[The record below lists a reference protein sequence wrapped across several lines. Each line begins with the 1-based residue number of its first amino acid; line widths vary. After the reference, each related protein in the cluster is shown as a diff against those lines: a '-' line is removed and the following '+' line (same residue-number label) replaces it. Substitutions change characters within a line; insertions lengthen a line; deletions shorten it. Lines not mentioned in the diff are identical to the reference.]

1 MAMLATE
8 GRKFGPVRW
17 LRDEVTVRRVAALIE
32 RLAPAAVTATI
43 VLLGSSILVGAP
55 VATQALLVIL
65 CGFGLLWVRM
75 ERGSLER
82 ELHEARVRALDA
94 IDLERQRLQRDL
106 HDSAQQRLISVRIHL
121 GMLADRPDGAAVRES
136 LDQLGGEIDAAL
148 EDIRTVT
155 LDGAPFLLFQAGIPG
170 ALRSI
175 AANAP
180 LPVVVEA
187 PTFGRYET
195 PVERGIYYCCLE
207 ALQNVVK
214 HAGPT
219 ASARI
224 RLEAK
229 RGRITFTVEDSGVG
243 FDPAHVRPGDGLLNL
258 RDRVAVMGGRLTID
272 SQPGLGT
279 RILGDVPIPRAA

>member
-1 MAMLATE
+1 LLATD
-8 GRKFGPVRW
+8 GRKLGPRRAVRDALT
-17 LRDEVTVRRVAALIE
+17 LRHVATRIE
-32 RLAPAAVTATI
+32 RTAPAAAMAII
-43 VLLGSSILVGAP
+43 VLLGVSVLLDAP
-55 VATQALLVIL
+55 VMTQATLVVL

-75 ERGSLER
+75 ERGTLEH
-82 ELHEARVRALDA
+82 ELQEARVRALDA
-94 IDLERQRLQRDL
+94 IDLERQRLKRDL
-106 HDSAQQRLISVRIHL
+106 HDSAQQRLVSVRIHL
-121 GMLADRPDGAAVRES
+121 SLLADRPGGAAVRES
-136 LDQLGGEIDAAL
+136 LDQLGMEIDTAL

-155 LDGAPFLLFQAGIPG
+155 LEGAPLLLFQAGVAG
-170 ALRSI
+170 ALRSV
-175 AANAP
+175 AAHAP

-187 PTFGRYET
+187 RTFGRYET

-229 RGRITFTVEDSGVG
+229 RRRITFTVEDSGVG
-243 FDPAHVRPGDGLLNL
+243 FDLARMRPGDGLVNL

-279 RILGDVPIPRAA
+279 RIHGDVPIPRVA

>member
-1 MAMLATE
+1 MLATE
-8 GRKFGPVRW
+8 GRKVGRVRW
-17 LRDEVTVRRVAALIE
+17 VRDRVAVRHLAMRVE
-32 RLAPAAVTATI
+32 RLAPSGATAII
-43 VLLGSSILVGAP
+43 VLLGLSILLDAP
-55 VATQALLVIL
+55 VMTQALLVVL
-65 CGFGLLWVRM
+65 CGFGLLWVRL
-75 ERGSLER
+75 ERGTLER

-94 IDLERQRLQRDL
+94 IDLERQRLRRDL
-106 HDSAQQRLISVRIHL
+106 HDSAQQRLVSVRIHL
-121 GMLADRPDGAAVRES
+121 SLLAGRSVGASDRES
-136 LDQLGGEIDAAL
+136 LDRLGGEIDAAL

-155 LDGAPFLLFQAGIPG
+155 LEGAPLLLFQAGVPG

-175 AANAP
+175 AAHAP
-180 LPVVVEA
+180 LPVVVDA
-187 PTFGRYET
+187 PGFGRYET

-214 HAGPT
+214 HAGPA

-229 RGRITFTVEDSGVG
+229 RGRIIFTVEDSGAG

-258 RDRVAVMGGRLTID
+258 RDRVAVLGGRVTID

-279 RILGDVPIPRAA
+279 RIQGDVPITRAA

>member
-1 MAMLATE
+1 VLATE
-8 GRKFGPVRW
+8 GRKVRPRRAV
-17 LRDEVTVRRVAALIE
+17 RDALTSRHVAMRLERV
-32 RLAPAAVTATI
+32 
-43 VLLGSSILVGAP
+43 AP
-55 VATQALLVIL
+55 VAVAAIIALLAVSVLLDAPFMTQAMLVVL

-75 ERGSLER
+75 ERGTLEH
-82 ELHEARVRALDA
+82 ELQQARVRALDA

-106 HDSAQQRLISVRIHL
+106 HDSAQQRLVSVRIHL
-121 GMLADRPDGAAVRES
+121 SLLAERSDGSAVRES

-155 LDGAPFLLFQAGIPG
+155 LEGAPLLLFQAGVPG

-175 AANAP
+175 AAHAP

-187 PTFGRYET
+187 RTFGRYET
-195 PVERGIYYCCLE
+195 PVERGVYFCCLE

-279 RILGDVPIPRAA
+279 RIQGDVPIPRAA

>member
-1 MAMLATE
+1 LLATE
-8 GRKFGPVRW
+8 GKVGARRGVRDA
-17 LRDEVTVRRVAALIE
+17 LTLHGFATRLERV
-32 RLAPAAVTATI
+32 
-43 VLLGSSILVGAP
+43 AP
-55 VATQALLVIL
+55 VAVAVMIALLAVSVLLDAPFMTQAMLVVL
-65 CGFGLLWVRM
+65 CGFGLFWVRM
-75 ERGSLER
+75 ERGTLEH
-82 ELHEARVRALDA
+82 ELQEARVRALDA

-121 GMLADRPDGAAVRES
+121 SLLADRPDATAVRES
-136 LDQLGGEIDAAL
+136 LDQLGGDIDAAL
-148 EDIRTVT
+148 EDMRTVT
-155 LDGAPFLLFQAGIPG
+155 LAGAPLLLFQAGVSG

-175 AANAP
+175 AAHAP

-187 PTFGRYET
+187 RTFGRYET
-195 PVERGIYYCCLE
+195 PVERGIYFCCLE

-279 RILGDVPIPRAA
+279 RIQGDVPIPRAA

>member
-1 MAMLATE
+1 MLATE
-8 GRKFGPVRW
+8 GRKIGPVRW
-17 LRDEVTVRRVAALIE
+17 VRDSVTLRRLRMRME
-32 RLAPAAVTATI
+32 RLAPSGVTAII
-43 VLLGSSILVGAP
+43 VLLGLSILLAAP
-55 VATQALLVIL
+55 VMTQALLVVL

-75 ERGSLER
+75 ERGTLEH

-106 HDSAQQRLISVRIHL
+106 HDSAQQRLVSVRIHL
-121 GMLADRPDGAAVRES
+121 SVLADRSDGTAVRES
-136 LDQLGGEIDAAL
+136 LDRLGGEIDAAL
-148 EDIRTVT
+148 DDIRTVT
-155 LDGAPFLLFQAGIPG
+155 LEGAPLLLFQAGVPG
-170 ALRSI
+170 ALRSV
-175 AANAP
+175 AAHAP
-180 LPVVVEA
+180 MPVVVEA
-187 PTFGRYET
+187 SSFGRYDI

-229 RGRITFTVEDSGVG
+229 RGRITFVVEDSGVG
-243 FDPAHVRPGDGLLNL
+243 FDPAHVPPGEGLLNL

-279 RILGDVPIPRAA
+279 RIQGEVPTARLA